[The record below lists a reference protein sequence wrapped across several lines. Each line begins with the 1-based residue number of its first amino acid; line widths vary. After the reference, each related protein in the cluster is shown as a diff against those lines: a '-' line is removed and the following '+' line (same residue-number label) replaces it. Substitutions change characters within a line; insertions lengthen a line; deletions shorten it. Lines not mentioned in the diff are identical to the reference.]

1 MNLDEILIKKYWHPV
16 AHRKELPCSGDFI
29 RFKTVTGD
37 VVVFND
43 DGEIKVFDNICPHR
57 GAYIFN
63 EDCGNQP
70 VTCKYHGWT
79 FKNGKAIV
87 PNESDFIGCQVSN
100 ARLNEY
106 RVDWCGDFVFFSVDP
121 IDSLYMQL
129 GEIAEILENISFNIS
144 ESIDYSSY
152 EYECYWPIAV
162 ENALEPY
169 HISLIHPNTLS
180 NLELSQG
187 QNVFHKKNS
196 IWYSRIQNNR
206 VNKRLTSFNKFFNID
221 YSYDGYMSIFIF
233 PFSMISSTYGF
244 SYSFQNFFPLD
255 LDGLKTSFTSRLY
268 GAPSKSDLHNEILK
282 TFFKSTADLNR
293 KVFEEDHSI
302 CKIVSKKSW
311 SHSPLKFENDLEI
324 KISHFRNSC
333 REVIS

>member
-1 MNLDEILIKKYWHPV
+1 MNLDEILIKKYWHLV
-16 AHRKELPCSGDFI
+16 AHRRELPNSGDFI
-29 RFKTVTGD
+29 RFKTVNGN
-37 VVVFND
+37 VIVFND
-43 DGEIKVFDNICPHR
+43 NGEIKVFDNICPHR

-79 FKNGKAIV
+79 FKNGEVIV
-87 PNESDFIGCQVSN
+87 PNGTDLINCEAKN
-100 ARLNEY
+100 ARLSEY
-106 RVDWCGDFVFFSVDP
+106 KVDWCGDFIFYSIDP

-144 ESIDYSSY
+144 ERIDYSSY
-152 EYECYWPIAV
+152 EYKCYWPIAV

-180 NLELSQG
+180 TLDLSEG
-187 QNVFHKKNS
+187 QNIFHKKNS

-206 VNKRLTSFNKFFNID
+206 VNNLLNSFNRFFNLD
-221 YSYDGYMSIFIF
+221 YSYDGYMNIFIF

-244 SYSFQNFFPLD
+244 SYAIQNFFPLD
-255 LDGLKTSFTSRLY
+255 LDGLKTNFTSRLY
-268 GAPSKSDLHNEILK
+268 GAPPKSNLNTEILK

-302 CKIVSKKSW
+302 CKIVPKKSW
-311 SHSPLKFENDLEI
+311 SYGALNFENKNEI

-333 REVIS
+333 YEVMS